1 MSSLAICITHVFRL
15 NLKILILMSIYV
27 VITYR
32 TIKFSESK
40 ISQTEFIIFPPNQ
53 LQLQPSHF
61 RLMVD
66 LASCLLRL
74 KNLWHILD
82 VPFSLSLYQICQEI
96 TLLAFIKIYSK
107 SGEDAA
113 PDSAGRFS
121 EPWLPPVWSRIAPA
135 VLPLQE
141 LS

>member
-107 SGEDAA
+107 SGHFLPSVMLGELLFLLCLVLDTFLLPA
-113 PDSAGRFS
+113 PTFVSQS
-121 EPWLPPVWSRIAPA
+121 
-135 VLPLQE
+135 
-141 LS
+141 